1 MAAREEFDR
10 NENVYKQVA
19 LQEAEERQLRD
30 QELERMRLEWM
41 EQMRVSEKW
50 ACIAGA
56 FSAELVRERAPP
68 RGCVTLVLVLFEM
81 SVTGS
86 EAMTAVA
93 LSL

>member
-41 EQMRVSEKW
+41 EQMRVSQKR
-50 ACIAGA
+50 
-56 FSAELVRERAPP
+56 SS
-68 RGCVTLVLVLFEM
+68 LF
-81 SVTGS
+81 
-86 EAMTAVA
+86 
-93 LSL
+93 